1 MGTNINNEMFQLY
14 AEPSFIQGMGT
25 LFDVSGSLLEYNY
38 SRSENE
44 ADFKA
49 MASDWRTVGQDLKR
63 AILAYR
69 QLANEQ
75 QEATV
80 SQP

>member
-14 AEPSFIQGMGT
+14 AEPSLIQGMGT

-38 SRSENE
+38 SRNENE

-49 MASDWRTVGQDLKR
+49 LASDWRTVGQDLKR

-69 QLANEQ
+69 QLTNEQ
-75 QEATV
+75 QETTV